1 MCVCWPSL
9 TLLLGERRVG
19 HAQSWWTPVTG
30 GANVPAINELL
41 APFGVAFGDAVLR
54 GDLSVGGL
62 AVQLAS
68 AAQIVRF
75 PVGGWLVRAASL
87 QDEGA
92 KIAGV
97 LPFMRVRRNVPILG
111 LLQPRAPGAGRL
123 VTFGDSE
130 CVDSLAAQ
138 QGSAPCWWLLQAL
151 LTFACDGRRD
161 PALFPDH
168 LRLLQSLGDSEPLPA
183 RAPTLS
189 SAHGDTRSAA
199 ADDANPSACLLSR
212 LGLTPAPVGLGRAE
226 WSSLPDEPFGVLA
239 HWPHAAAEPFLPDL
253 SAADLTMARSI
264 APDGSGAEDSGA
276 GGFGAA
282 HLLATR
288 AASAALV
295 LLTLGA
301 GLFYTFA
308 RVRVGTGGRAGR
320 ASGGSRSNRGQP
332 SPLKGSR
339 QRGANSAVS
348 SNRLHA
354 V

>member
-1 MCVCWPSL
+1 
-9 TLLLGERRVG
+9 
-19 HAQSWWTPVTG
+19 
-30 GANVPAINELL
+30 VPAINELL

-54 GDLSVGGL
+54 GDLSVGGS

-199 ADDANPSACLLSR
+199 ADDAKR
-212 LGLTPAPVGLGRAE
+212 EERAY
-226 WSSLPDEPFGVLA
+226 L
-239 HWPHAAAEPFLPDL
+239 H
-253 SAADLTMARSI
+253 
-264 APDGSGAEDSGA
+264 
-276 GGFGAA
+276 
-282 HLLATR
+282 
-288 AASAALV
+288 SAALRIPAGCMHLSDDGAPIEV
-295 LLTLGA
+295 VCTPTIGSKFTSAAFASTWARWFSEAADHQGASLGRTWFESTPVASEMSLGA
-301 GLFYTFA
+301 
-308 RVRVGTGGRAGR
+308 
-320 ASGGSRSNRGQP
+320 
-332 SPLKGSR
+332 
-339 QRGANSAVS
+339 
-348 SNRLHA
+348 RL
-354 V
+354 